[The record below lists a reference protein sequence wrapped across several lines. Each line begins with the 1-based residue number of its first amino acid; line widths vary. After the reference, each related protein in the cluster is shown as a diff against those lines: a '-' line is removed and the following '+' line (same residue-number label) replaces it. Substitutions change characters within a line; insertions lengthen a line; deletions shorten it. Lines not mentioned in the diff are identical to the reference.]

1 MNWFGAMICLL
12 PLLALASPVKLLG
25 VHIPWGPKGRTWLAM
40 LGASIAAWIFGPQL
54 TNPVPMYALI
64 DALAAWVV
72 LTQPIKEFQRAI
84 GLLFIGMLTV
94 DIGYAGASWL
104 QHGPHDFN
112 GYVRFNSLI
121 GWLQWACLAS
131 WGVGD
136 AMAGIFVHGRGR
148 VCDPLSAEDG
158 L

>member
-1 MNWFGAMICLL
+1 MNWFAAMTCLL

-25 VHIPWGPKGRTWLAM
+25 VHIPWGPKGRVWLAM
-40 LGASIAAWIFGPQL
+40 FLASVLAWLAGPRMQS
-54 TNPVPMYALI
+54 PVPVYALI
-64 DALAAWVV
+64 DALAAYVV
-72 LTQPIKEFQRAI
+72 LRQPLGEMQRAI

-94 DIGYAGASWL
+94 DVGYASASWL
-104 QHGPHDFN
+104 QPGPHDFF

-131 WGVGD
+131 WGIGD
-136 AMAGIFVHGRGR
+136 AMVGFFIHGRWR
-148 VCDPLSAEDG
+148 VRNPLPTEDG